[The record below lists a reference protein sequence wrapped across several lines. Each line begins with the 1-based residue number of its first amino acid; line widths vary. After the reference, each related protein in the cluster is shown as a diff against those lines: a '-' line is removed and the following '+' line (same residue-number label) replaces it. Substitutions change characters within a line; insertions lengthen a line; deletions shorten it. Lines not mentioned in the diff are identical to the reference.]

1 MPIPSKK
8 DNEKQADYMGRCMS
22 FLNKEGEPE
31 RPQDQKVAICLNT
44 YRNPKKKSKA
54 EIELDFSEDIRNMNK
69 LKEVK
74 VEEATK
80 IETKIEQTNNTA
92 VTAPAPEIK
101 ADTK

>member
-1 MPIPSKK
+1 MPIP
-8 DNEKQADYMGRCMS
+8 
-22 FLNKEGEPE
+22 F
-31 RPQDQKVAICLNT
+31 
-44 YRNPKKKSKA
+44 KKSKA

-92 VTAPAPEIK
+92 VTAPTPEIK
-101 ADTK
+101 ANTK